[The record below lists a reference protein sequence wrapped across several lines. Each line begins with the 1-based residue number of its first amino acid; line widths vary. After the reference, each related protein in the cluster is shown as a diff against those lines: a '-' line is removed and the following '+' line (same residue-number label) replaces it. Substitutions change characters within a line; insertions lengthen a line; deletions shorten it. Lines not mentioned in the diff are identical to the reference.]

1 MSKSIIVGS
10 TLAVLGLGGLALG
23 AWQVQQEAGPQYAEI
38 VDVQALTRTV
48 ETPREVCEQVV
59 VELPQEA
66 PVGQGA
72 SRDPNRLL
80 GTAAG
85 ALVGGLLG
93 NQVGGGSGNDI
104 ATVAGAIGGG
114 LAGRE
119 VQERVEARQH
129 AQAAQ
134 SQPRTTTRQECRTVV
149 DTHQQ
154 TEGYEVTWRHG
165 ERVETTRLERRPEG
179 DRVLLEEGRPQWEAV
194 SEKDVASEEV

>member
-10 TLAVLGLGGLALG
+10 TLAVLGLGGLAFG

-59 VELPQEA
+59 VQLPQEA
-66 PVGQGA
+66 PAGQGA
-72 SRDPNRLL
+72 SHDPNRIL

-93 NQVGGGSGNDI
+93 NQVGGGSGKKL
-104 ATVAGAIGGG
+104 ATVAGAIGGS

-129 AQAAQ
+129 AQAGQ
-134 SQPRTTTRQECRTVV
+134 SQPRTATREECRTVV
-149 DTHQQ
+149 DTQQQ
-154 TEGYEVTWRHG
+154 TEGYEVSWRNG
-165 ERVETTRLERRPEG
+165 ESIQTSRLDSAPQG
-179 DRVLLEEGRPQWEAV
+179 DRVLLEDGQPRWDAV
-194 SEKDVASEEV
+194 STSEG